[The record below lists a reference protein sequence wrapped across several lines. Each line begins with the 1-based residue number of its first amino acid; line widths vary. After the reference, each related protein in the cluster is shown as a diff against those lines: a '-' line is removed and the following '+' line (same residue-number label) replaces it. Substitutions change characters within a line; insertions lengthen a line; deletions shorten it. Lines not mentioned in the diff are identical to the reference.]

1 MCTCGWKGAN
11 QATQRLSDACCMPAF
26 RLGAWAVKI
35 EKTQTPASKGPES
48 RGETDVWT
56 EAHSGRK
63 MLGEG
68 RTGGFWSR
76 LERSGK

>member
-1 MCTCGWKGAN
+1 M
-11 QATQRLSDACCMPAF
+11 
-26 RLGAWAVKI
+26 KI
-35 EKTQTPASKGPES
+35 EKTQTSAFKGPES

-56 EAHSGRK
+56 EAHSGQK

-76 LERSGK
+76 LERSGKQSPWRPREPSEDIRWHESDPYY